1 MVHSEQDTGRQM
13 TEAEVR
19 EQLEDSFAALCRAIA
34 SNTAHYSVTVAE
46 LGTLTMSWEPEDQ

>member
-1 MVHSEQDTGRQM
+1 M